1 MVARRDSHRHHPLT
15 ARYTLAQ
22 MHPEPPV
29 LDMFEASLT
38 RCERNP
44 EFFERFYRTF
54 LASSPEVRKKFA
66 DTDFVRQQAALRE
79 SLRKM
84 MSAARDRNGDPARH
98 LIHLAERHSSR
109 DLRIGAALYDN
120 WLDSL
125 LTTVRESDPEY
136 SEEIG
141 NAWER
146 VMMVGIRYLL
156 LHY

>member
-1 MVARRDSHRHHPLT
+1 MLHT
-15 ARYTLAQ
+15 
-22 MHPEPPV
+22 
-29 LDMFEASLT
+29 FEASLT
-38 RCERNP
+38 RCERDP
-44 EFFERFYRTF
+44 EFFESFYQTF
-54 LASSPEVRKKFA
+54 LASSPEVQKKFA
-66 DTDFVRQQAALRE
+66 DTDFVRQKAALRD

-84 MSAARDRNGDPARH
+84 MNAARDRTGDPARH

-125 LTTVRESDPEY
+125 LATVRKIDPEY
-136 SEEIG
+136 SDDIG